1 MKNVTLRQNLNKT
14 AVCLKNRQNDWLNA
28 RNTNHR
34 SHFKAAQ
41 SIQQTKGVGFLLRL
55 AVDPLIAIEATFSAS
70 PIMNFDIKLFVLI
83 VAMGKVKPNEV
94 SDNQGEII
102 NNNNHR
108 QLL

>member
-1 MKNVTLRQNLNKT
+1 MFEKPAERLDECSQY
-14 AVCLKNRQNDWLNA
+14 
-28 RNTNHR
+28 
-34 SHFKAAQ
+34 Q
-41 SIQQTKGVGFLLRL
+41 SPITFQSMRQTKGVGFLLRL
-55 AVDPLIAIEATFSAS
+55 AVDLLIAIEASFSAS

-108 QLL
+108 QLPCTVLIN

>member
-1 MKNVTLRQNLNKT
+1 MFEKPAERLVECSQY
-14 AVCLKNRQNDWLNA
+14 
-28 RNTNHR
+28 
-34 SHFKAAQ
+34 Q
-41 SIQQTKGVGFLLRL
+41 SPITFQSMQQTKGVGFLLRL

-108 QLL
+108 QLPCTVLIN